1 MSGSREATGIDH
13 DGGRAPSDG
22 AWVGRVPERA
32 DVVIVGAGHNGLVSA
47 VLLARA
53 GLSVVVLE
61 AAGVLGG
68 AARTE
73 HPFPRVPGLGQST
86 GSYLLGLM
94 PPELLKTL
102 DVEIPVLRRDPH
114 YFLPTR
120 DHSFGPG
127 SSGRGSATGRPGPE
141 NSAYLLFGSDREAT
155 RAQMARFFSPEDV
168 AADDAM
174 QAEIGALRDDLGPA
188 WLAEPLPAEETAERY
203 IRPAL
208 QQAFIDLVRGSVADY
223 LARFDFRSEL
233 LVSMYAVTDGLSG
246 LNAGPDDPG
255 TGHNFLAHNM
265 CRLPGADGT
274 WMIAKGG
281 MGTVSRVFAD
291 AARAAGAQLFTGA
304 EVSGITLEG
313 GAAAGVVLA
322 DGRAVRAKVV
332 LGACDPYRLIE
343 LMPEGAL
350 PAELTARMAA
360 VRRPGTTLK
369 VNMALSGLP
378 RFPCLPRDAPS
389 PFGATI
395 HLLPYQD
402 SPMASLRAM
411 WTDVVAGRLPA
422 EPTIEWY
429 VHTTVDPSLR
439 DEGGHHSSA
448 LFVQSV
454 PATLPDGE
462 LPSYVDHLLS
472 ICDSYAPGTSTLVAD
487 AFPLTPAGIERHFG
501 ITGGHI
507 HHVDNTV
514 SFTDRMPYATGVAG
528 VYAGSAGC
536 FPAGSVIG
544 AAGHN
549 AAQRI
554 LRDLA

>member
-1 MSGSREATGIDH
+1 MNGSGL
-13 DGGRAPSDG
+13 
-22 AWVGRVPERA
+22 PERA

-73 HPFPRVPGLGQST
+73 RPFARVPGLGHST

-94 PPELLKTL
+94 PPELFKTL
-102 DVEIPVLRRDPH
+102 DVDIPVLRRDPH

-120 DHSFGPG
+120 GD
-127 SSGRGSATGRPGPE
+127 
-141 NSAYLLFGSDREAT
+141 AYLLFGTDREAT
-155 RAQMARFFSPEDV
+155 RAQMARFFTPVDV

-188 WLAEPLPAEETAERY
+188 WLAEPLPLEETAERY
-203 IRPAL
+203 IRPSL
-208 QQAFIDLVRGSVADY
+208 QQTFVDLVRGSVADY

-255 TGHNFLAHNM
+255 TGHNFLVHNM

-274 WMIAKGG
+274 WMITKGG
-281 MGTVSRVFAD
+281 MGTVSRTFAE
-291 AARAAGAQLFTGA
+291 AARAAGARLFTGT
-304 EVSGITLEG
+304 EVTRIVLDG
-313 GAAAGVVLA
+313 GAASGVVLA
-322 DGRAVRAKVV
+322 DGRTVRAKVV
-332 LGACDPYRLIE
+332 LGACDPFRLIE
-343 LMPEGAL
+343 LMPDGAL

-378 RFPCLPRDAPS
+378 RFRCLPADAPRGRGSGAGNDS

-411 WTDVVAGRLPA
+411 WTDVVSGRLPA

-429 VHTTVDPSLR
+429 VHTTVDPSLQ

-454 PATLPDGE
+454 PATMTDE
-462 LPSYVDHLLS
+462 QVPSYVEHLLS
-472 ICDSYAPGTSTLVAD
+472 ICDSYAPGTSALVAD
-487 AFPLTPAGIERHFG
+487 AFTLTPAGIERYFG

-514 SFTDRMPYATGVAG
+514 SFTDRMPYATGVDG

-549 AAQRI
+549 AAVRI
-554 LRDLA
+554 LRDLGLSRG